1 MYKQKLF
8 SAAAALMILTAAATA
23 EAGIGTGI
31 GISFPASGSHSSGPS
46 DTYAAFSFDEIA
58 EELTVSERHGKL
70 RMELKVTNG
79 SDQPYTVEH
88 RSGQCFDFALL
99 DKNGKTLYRWSDTM
113 SFTQATASSTIP
125 AHQSSVY
132 TAEISARDYRK
143 IKEDAVVV
151 SAWLTDTPYVLSSR
165 IPSSSESGRVPVVIH
180 GGIIL
185 GNGNWDHDH
194 ISPF

>member
-46 DTYAAFSFDEIA
+46 DTYAAFSFDKIA

-99 DKNGKTLYRWSDTM
+99 DKTENALPLVRYHVFHT
-113 SFTQATASSTIP
+113 AIASSTIP

-143 IKEDAVVV
+143 SKKML
-151 SAWLTDTPYVLSSR
+151 WLSPPGSR
-165 IPSSSESGRVPVVIH
+165 ILLTSFLRASRLHPKAAACRS
-180 GGIIL
+180 
-185 GNGNWDHDH
+185 
-194 ISPF
+194 